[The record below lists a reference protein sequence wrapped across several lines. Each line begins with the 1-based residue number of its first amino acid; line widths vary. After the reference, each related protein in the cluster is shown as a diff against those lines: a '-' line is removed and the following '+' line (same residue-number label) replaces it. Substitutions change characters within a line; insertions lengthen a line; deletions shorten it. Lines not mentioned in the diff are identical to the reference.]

1 MRMIKKKMKE
11 MRIVVSMLLVMA
23 LVITGADWS
32 GVTARAE
39 GAEPGT
45 IELLNWEGLLTV
57 RSSAGADGSEASG
70 YVGIADT
77 ACCVTSGAGAEAVHT
92 WASEQGGCSVTYKL
106 DLAKYDWVSV
116 EVYGT
121 ADKDTTV
128 WVRQNVYDDTATKPS
143 EETPLEV
150 KEGKFAAARV
160 YKPAVGAY
168 TSVALDEARADIIE
182 VTKIVITGYYNMPE
196 KPEITTEPVSPVK
209 TVGPAEEP
217 TGTPKDPVEETD
229 LLTWE
234 GSMSVGYDEEKEKP
248 YNAEMITNAWSAAS
262 PSAFGSWAS
271 GEQEGWGVA
280 DLFYSEDLSVYDRVR
295 VEVYGIAK
303 ATSKVNVELSSG
315 NPNENNE
322 IRFIPVYEGEFAQA
336 YTYKPEKKH
345 SITVGLNSN
354 QVNIVEVTKVVIK
367 GYRNVAEDSD
377 TTFDAIVEPILPT
390 ESPVASLPAIT
401 TEPTETVEPTVAP
414 AEPSEEPTVHP
425 AEPSEEPTVQ
435 PTEEPTVKPTRTPEP
450 TPTGDANGF
459 AVSLSHV
466 TSSSWYDSA
475 WGEPSIYVDRDGE
488 YSLSYQTS
496 EDSDHLNLLM
506 LDTNL
511 YSCNVSD
518 RFKMEGVSIQIGDQ
532 TYDAS
537 NADFCFANSATAEDA
552 KKHPYRL
559 NFINPWSYP
568 TEDDGYTKIEGVNS
582 VDVLDGEDV
591 DIREGDQITVTFRV
605 SGLEARTAEP
615 VKTKQPT
622 KEPTKTIKPVRTE
635 APTEAPT
642 GTPYVEPEPTPT
654 GNAKKFTATLSYV
667 TDDSWEDQNLGDY
680 SVDVTKDGEYSIS
693 YKAALDTDDLYLL
706 LIDTNLYKMNA
717 PIDLKMEGVS
727 IKIGNKTYD
736 ASGADF
742 CYRDSVTEE
751 EAEKQTCRL
760 NFINPWCVPT
770 EDDGYTLIKDAD
782 PMDVLKDQK
791 VSIHEGDKIT
801 VTFRVSG
808 MDSPVPGETTEPD
821 VSNQPNHT
829 DAAPVN
835 TPNSTPNNN
844 PVVPTQAPVTYP
856 TIAPQST
863 QKPQTTADVDQDDSD
878 DEDDDDALDIEVGRA
893 AIASVKAQK
902 GKKIKVSLKK
912 VEDADGY
919 QILYSTSS
927 KMKNSKKITTTKSTA
942 TISKLKKGRRYY
954 IKARA
959 YIKADGDKIYGE
971 YSKIKTVKV
980 KK

>member
-39 GAEPGT
+39 GAEPG
-45 IELLNWEGLLTV
+45 V
-57 RSSAGADGSEASG
+57 
-70 YVGIADT
+70 V
-77 ACCVTSGAGAEAVHT
+77 
-92 WASEQGGCSVTYKL
+92 
-106 DLAKYDWVSV
+106 
-116 EVYGT
+116 
-121 ADKDTTV
+121 
-128 WVRQNVYDDTATKPS
+128 
-143 EETPLEV
+143 
-150 KEGKFAAARV
+150 
-160 YKPAVGAY
+160 
-168 TSVALDEARADIIE
+168 
-182 VTKIVITGYYNMPE
+182 
-196 KPEITTEPVSPVK
+196 
-209 TVGPAEEP
+209 
-217 TGTPKDPVEETD
+217 D

-248 YNAEMITNAWSAAS
+248 YNAEVITNAWSAAS
-262 PSAFGSWAS
+262 PSAFGLWAS

-459 AVSLSHV
+459 AVSLNHV

-568 TEDDGYTKIEGVNS
+568 TEDDGYTQIEGVDS

-591 DIREGDQITVTFRV
+591 DIRKGDQITVTFRV

-642 GTPYVEPEPTPT
+642 ETPYVEPEPTPT
-654 GNAKKFTATLSYV
+654 GNAKKFTATLGYV
-667 TDDSWEDQNLGDY
+667 TDDSWEDQNWSDY

-742 CYRDSVTEE
+742 CYRDSESKE
-751 EAEKQTCRL
+751 EAEKHTYRL

-770 EDDGYTLIKDAD
+770 EDDGYTLIEDAD

-808 MDSPVPGETTEPD
+808 MDSPVPGETTEPN

-844 PVVPTQAPVTYP
+844 PVVPTQVPVTYP